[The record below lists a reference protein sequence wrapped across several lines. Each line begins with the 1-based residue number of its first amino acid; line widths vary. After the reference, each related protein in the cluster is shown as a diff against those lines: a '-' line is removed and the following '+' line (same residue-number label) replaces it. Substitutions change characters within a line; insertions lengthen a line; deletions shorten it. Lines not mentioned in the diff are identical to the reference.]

1 MPRITIKNYY
11 KLYQA
16 GQISRLQWLQWKCKS
31 VCHNN
36 PKMEE
41 LRDLILSCG
50 GDAVLLP
57 AIEDDLDKLLKRG
70 LIYDPADF
78 EVKLML
84 GEPCQCHGNSA
95 NLWEAN
101 QVDFPGRLLIVTGY
115 GLTRD
120 SDGIELWRQHTWCFD
135 TLEAEIIETTE
146 PRKLYFGAELTKAE
160 SERFAWENY

>member
-1 MPRITIKNYY
+1 MLIQPK
-11 KLYQA
+11 K
-16 GQISRLQWLQWKCKS
+16 ISRLKWLQQKY
-31 VCHNN
+31 HNN

-57 AIEDDLDKLLKRG
+57 VVEDDLDKLLDRG
-70 LIYDPADF
+70 LIYDPIDF
-78 EVKLML
+78 EVKLIL
-84 GEPCQCHGNSA
+84 GEPCQCHRNSA

-101 QVDFPGRLLIVTGY
+101 SDFPNRVLIVTGY

-135 TLEAEIIETTE
+135 TLESKIIETTE
-146 PRKLYFGAELTKAE
+146 LRKLYFGVELTKEE
-160 SERFAWENY
+160 SEKFVWEN